1 VHLVDRCHR
10 DAGRFERRRGAA
22 GGDELFILPVVLNGR
37 ACFRVCWGVY
47 GSRPA
52 ADAALATI
60 PAYFRQ
66 GGAKP
71 RVSTLGE
78 LLP

>member
-1 VHLVDRCHR
+1 VQILTACAPETVQK
-10 DAGRFERRRGAA
+10 AVGATA
-22 GGDELFILPVVLNGR
+22 GDELFILPVVLNGR

-47 GSRPA
+47 DGRPA
-52 ADAALATI
+52 AEAALATI